1 MSCSCGHVMRRKWA
15 GLAPHPARRQNYHAG
30 TCMTQTEG
38 TERIECHLVP
48 EVLTTS
54 KPQVSLPEDPQPT
67 DSQGDSHHTSY
78 RELLGRCSGLRSVN
92 ASCSASLWS
101 CQGSGK
107 RFRSS
112 FPANRTRRNIVLG
125 RKCTSRPRN
134 HSESR
139 AACPR
144 RLSSAATLRMLFVA
158 TAATALLWCR
168 SDEAHILRKMFPKMA
183 MKPASP
189 VLTSADYHL

>member
-1 MSCSCGHVMRRKWA
+1 MRRKWA
-15 GLAPHPARRQNYHAG
+15 GVAPHPAKRQNYHAS

-38 TERIECHLVP
+38 TERIEGHLVP
-48 EVLTTS
+48 EALTTS
-54 KPQVSLPEDPQPT
+54 KPQDSPPEVPQAT

-78 RELLGRCSGLRSVN
+78 RELLGLRSVN
-92 ASCSASLWS
+92 ASCSSSLWS

-125 RKCTSRPRN
+125 RKCTSRPRH

-144 RLSSAATLRMLFVA
+144 RLSSAATLRCSF
-158 TAATALLWCR
+158 LLQPRLHCSGVDPMR
-168 SDEAHILRKMFPKMA
+168 HIYSGRCSRRWL
-183 MKPASP
+183 
-189 VLTSADYHL
+189 